1 MKAYYL
7 GLKLMFSYFTILP
20 MPFKKSDDLSSP
32 KTLASMLFFLPLA
45 GLVLGAV
52 ILALFSLL
60 HPLEWLAAP
69 LCALG
74 YMMLYGFLH
83 TEAIMDVADAMYAS
97 HSGKDAY
104 AVIKEPHVG
113 AMGVLWGVSL
123 LLTKVALL
131 SFLLLSGGTALAV
144 SIFMVSRLGLQF
156 LFILQTFRSHFLTQ
170 LKTHF
175 KPTHYMLSLALF
187 GSVGLVLLGW
197 HFVWLLLFGLVLSFT
212 ITQFLKKKLGFVNGD
227 VLGTTLEVTE
237 ILLMLLGALLWL

>member
-20 MPFKKSDDLSSP
+20 MPFKKSDDLSSSE
-32 KTLASMLFFLPLA
+32 TLASMLFFLPLA
-45 GLVLGAV
+45 GLVLGV
-52 ILALFSLL
+52 MMMLLFNLL
-60 HPLEWLAAP
+60 HSLAWLAAL

-83 TEAIMDVADAMYAS
+83 TEAIMDVADAIYAS

-104 AVIKEPHVG
+104 AIIKEPSVG

-123 LLTKVALL
+123 LLTKVAIL
-131 SFLLLSGGTALAV
+131 SFLLLSGGVTLAIAL
-144 SIFMVSRLGLQF
+144 FMVSRLALQLLF
-156 LFILQTFRSHFLTQ
+156 LTQTFRSSFLTQ

-175 KPTHYMLSLALF
+175 KPTHFLLSLALF

-227 VLGTTLEVTE
+227 VLGTTLELTE